1 MEKKIAGYLDYS
13 ATTPLDNE
21 VILAMQESLGSY
33 ANPSSSYSIAWQ
45 NKKTIALARKVLA
58 NILQVQVNSIFFTS
72 GGTEANNTAI
82 KGRAM
87 IFLDSPGHIVC
98 SSIEHAS
105 VLEAV
110 TWCQDVL
117 GFEVT
122 YVDPDRN
129 GVVQVETVL
138 GALTENTK
146 IVTLMAVNNELGT
159 KQPIAALGEALFRD
173 RPDIFFHVDAVQAF
187 GKTDLNLNELNIDS
201 LAISAH
207 KIYGPKGTGALYLKN
222 PDMTYSLIHGG
233 GQEQGFR
240 GGTENIL
247 GVVGFTRAL
256 ELLEINKY
264 KDEVSVAAQ
273 KKLFINLIKRYF
285 PDATFNGS
293 DDEVLCQNNIVSVSF
308 PGFQSETLLERLDLF
323 YGIRVSRGSACSENK
338 VQKVSNVLIAIGMTP
353 SEAESTIRVS
363 FGRYSDEQDVRK
375 LVKGLIEI
383 TNHEMA

>member
-138 GALTENTK
+138 DALTENTK

-187 GKTDLNLNELNIDS
+187 GKTDLNLSELNIDS

-233 GQEQGFR
+233 GQELGFR

-308 PGFQSETLLERLDLF
+308 PGFQSETLLERLDLL